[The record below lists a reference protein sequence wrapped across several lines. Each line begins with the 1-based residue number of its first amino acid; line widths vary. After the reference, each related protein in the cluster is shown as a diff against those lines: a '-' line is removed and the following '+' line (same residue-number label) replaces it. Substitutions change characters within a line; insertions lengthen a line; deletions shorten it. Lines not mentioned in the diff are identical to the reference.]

1 MTFDSLLMSYLYK
14 VYVLYIAKMGY
25 LKINN

>member
-14 VYVLYIAKMGY
+14 VYVLLIHIKHGVFED
-25 LKINN
+25 

>member
-14 VYVLYIAKMGY
+14 VYVLLIHIKNGVFED
-25 LKINN
+25 